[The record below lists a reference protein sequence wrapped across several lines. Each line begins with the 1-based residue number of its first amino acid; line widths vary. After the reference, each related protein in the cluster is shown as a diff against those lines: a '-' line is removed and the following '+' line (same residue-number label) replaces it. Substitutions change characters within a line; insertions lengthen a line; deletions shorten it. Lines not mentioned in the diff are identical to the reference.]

1 MANPN
6 RLLKGNLL
14 WVWAEVTTSPE
25 TKVWQPIACT
35 TSKSLST
42 TTEDVDL
49 TSDCDQGSFGSSAAG
64 TRGWTIDVSAFATR
78 IMGTGSQ
85 TNWNQVFRM
94 WKSGNIHNFRIAP
107 APSVD
112 MDDNEFFLE
121 GPGRVSEFTLT
132 AETTEYTTFDF
143 TITGTGELIDE
154 PAPEV

>member
-1 MANPN
+1 MANPD

-14 WVWAEVTTSPE
+14 WVWVQSDTDETWSP
-25 TKVWQPIACT
+25 VACT

-78 IMGTGSQ
+78 MASGTDQ
-85 TNWNQVFRM
+85 TNWNQIFRM
-94 WKSGNIHNFRIAP
+94 WSDGAIRNFRIAP
-107 APSVD
+107 ASGTD
-112 MDDNEFFLE
+112 LDDDEFFLQ

-132 AETTEYTTFDF
+132 GETTEYVTFDF
-143 TITGTGELIDE
+143 TITGTGELTDV
-154 PAPEV
+154 PQV

>member
-14 WVWAEVTTSPE
+14 WVWVQSDTDETWSP
-25 TKVWQPIACT
+25 VACT

-64 TRGWTIDVSAFATR
+64 TKGWTIDVSAFATR
-78 IMGTGSQ
+78 KMGTGSQ

-94 WKSGNIHNFRIAP
+94 WKSGNVHNFRIAP
-107 APSVD
+107 ATSVD
-112 MDDNEFFLE
+112 INDDEFFLE

-143 TITGTGELIDE
+143 TITGNGELIDE
-154 PAPEV
+154 PTPEV